1 MKTYPLLGIYG
12 GTFDPIHNGHC
23 HVMRSCLPLLSWER
37 FLVIPSHIPPLKPH
51 ATASKQDRVAM
62 LKLAIKEFAGKV
74 TLDARELQREGPS
87 YTIDTVKSLQQDY
100 PGEIPVIIFGDDVF
114 ASLPEWQ
121 HWEDLIKHCHLI
133 IINRRHDTPYHPA
146 LREHITSREVSDI
159 TTFTQHPGGKLFFLQ
174 VPTVDLSST
183 ELRDKLATHQSIAN
197 LVPNTVNQYISKH
210 RLYI

>member
-23 HVMRSCLPLLSWER
+23 HVLRSCLPLLSWKR
-37 FLVIPSHIPPLKPH
+37 FLVMPSNIPPLKPH

-62 LKLAIKEFAGKV
+62 LRLALEEFPDTV
-74 TLDARELQREGPS
+74 TLDDRELQREGPS
-87 YTIDTVKSLQQDY
+87 YTSDTVTALRQDY
-100 PGEIPVIIFGDDVF
+100 PGEIPVIILGDDVF

-121 HWEDLIKHCHLI
+121 HWEDIIEHCHLI
-133 IINRRHDTPYHPA
+133 IINRRHEAPYHSA
-146 LREHITSREVSDI
+146 LREPIKMREVSHI
-159 TTFTQHPGGKLFFLQ
+159 NEFTQHPGGKLYFLH

-197 LVPNTVNQYISKH
+197 LVPNAVNRYIIGHK
-210 RLYI
+210 LYK